1 MTPYEYK
8 AWFDEFTAL
17 DRRSPS
23 LEKWALIN
31 QRVAD
36 IDGFAL
42 TRTGYVDA
50 FCEELE
56 NDALRQ
62 TLSNRFRLD
71 RMFNGE
77 EAMRALGEVQ
87 ARLFASNQPGF

>member
-8 AWFDEFTAL
+8 AWFDGFTAS

-42 TRTGYVDA
+42 TRTSYVDA

-71 RMFNGE
+71 RMFDGE
-77 EAMRALGEVQ
+77 DAMRALGEVQ
-87 ARLFASNQPGF
+87 ARLFAPDQPGY